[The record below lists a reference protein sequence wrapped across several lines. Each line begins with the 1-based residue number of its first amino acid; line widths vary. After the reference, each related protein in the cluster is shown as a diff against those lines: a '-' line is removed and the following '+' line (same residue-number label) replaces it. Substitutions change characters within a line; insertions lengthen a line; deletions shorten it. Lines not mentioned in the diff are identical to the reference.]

1 MRAAIVL
8 AASAILSTAA
18 AASSPD
24 AWKASDARATA
35 ACLKASGLAGPRVV
49 GRTGFDDR
57 SGQDALLVK
66 GRWPQRHMKG
76 AEGTMLCLY
85 TRATGRTVTAEAAG
99 WSVSAKPPAA
109 RPARPAR

>member
-1 MRAAIVL
+1 MMRRAMLGLMAVL
-8 AASAILSTAA
+8 AGPAM
-18 AASSPD
+18 ASSPE

-35 ACLKASGLAGPRVV
+35 ACVKASGLAGARVV

-85 TRATGRTVTAEAAG
+85 TRATAKTVVAEAAG
-99 WSVSAKPPAA
+99 WTVM
-109 RPARPAR
+109 R